1 MKLIIPS
8 VVFLALIACDSSPPQ
23 APVTPVEPAVPASPN
38 TPDTGAVPPSPAPS
52 GVPDEAPAEKATP
65 DTAGA
70 EPAKSGG
77 VGLLP
82 EPDFQLKGPDLK
94 APTSAPSEES
104 WPPKLLDLDLKKE

>member
-52 GVPDEAPAEKATP
+52 GVPDEAPAEKETP
-65 DTAGA
+65 DTAGV
-70 EPAKSGG
+70 EPAKGG
-77 VGLLP
+77 GAGLLP

-104 WPPKLLDLDLKKE
+104 GQPKLLDLDLKKE